1 MRSRAISFTAATARK
16 RFRFFFLATSPTS
29 PESTPDTRDNNLN
42 AVFCAIIS
50 KVEVLADD

>member
-16 RFRFFFLATSPTS
+16 RFGFFFLATSPTS